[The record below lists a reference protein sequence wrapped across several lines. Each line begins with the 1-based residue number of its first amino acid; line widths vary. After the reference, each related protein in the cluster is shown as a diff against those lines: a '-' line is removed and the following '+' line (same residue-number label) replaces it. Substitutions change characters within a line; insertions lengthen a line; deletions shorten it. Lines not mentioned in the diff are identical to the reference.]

1 MANSVSAA
9 YKSVQPNRTQAY
21 LREALVSDVITKA
34 EFGNVSPAQNIKFPY
49 MNSVKVQ
56 DYLYQT
62 GNPRTDITQVAD
74 SYQIDQAKTAVA
86 GYDRIQNLQMQNPS
100 WVSMI
105 EEEMGFQLARNV
117 DQTVIQTGIDA
128 SFTNVAGGGIT
139 AGALLALMANTAA
152 YLTEARAF
160 PGMRFWIMDPLRAAL
175 LPQMDASSGF
185 VRADQA
191 LVKGMNGYQGQEAVG
206 FKILV
211 SNELEYTV
219 VLSLET
225 NPTAGQTITLGGFT
239 WTFVAN
245 GTAAAAGEISL
256 GTGGGALATTQANLV
271 AAVNGTGTP
280 GASTYIDVSAED
292 RIDIDNSGLALTSFS
307 SDDTTI
313 TKFGRINGSTNTPGT
328 FGIETSEML
337 AGVAGAIDM
346 TMLQTPLYDEL
357 PAQVAAGSVTH
368 ARDMIMTTLWG
379 SGVWHRNARSLA
391 AISFNA

>member
-74 SYQIDQAKTAVA
+74 SYEIDQAKTAVA

-128 SFTNVAGGGIT
+128 AYTQVAGGGIT

-160 PGMRFWIMDPLRAAL
+160 PGMRYWIMDPLRAAL

-185 VRADQA
+185 VRADSA

-206 FKILV
+206 FKILI

-219 VLSLET
+219 VFTLET
-225 NPTAGQTITLGGFT
+225 NPTNGMTMTLGGFT
-239 WTFVAN
+239 WRFVTT
-245 GTAAAAGEISL
+245 GTAAAAGDISL
-256 GTGGGALATTQANLV
+256 GANVAATEVNIV
-271 AAVNGTGTP
+271 FAVNGTGTP
-280 GASTYIDVSAED
+280 GVSTYIDLSAED
-292 RIDIDNSGLALTSFS
+292 RIDIDNSGLAITSFT
-307 SDDTTI
+307 SDDATV
-313 TKFGRINGSTNTPGT
+313 TKFGRINGSTTSLGT
-328 FGIETSEML
+328 FGVETSEML